1 MHERKC
7 ANFLVGLLL
16 VTGTFVAVG
25 SAHAQSGAQVTI
37 HWNRVIRVSNTSASL
52 QIATEPPLL
61 RTSAIHNRL
70 FEDLRG
76 LGADYMRYILYFP
89 QPKLV
94 VAELDPPGNGK
105 TSWDFSLIDPIMED
119 FMRAAAG
126 HPVVVNF
133 STIPEWMFKTPKPV
147 PYPSDPN
154 QVDQD
159 YSQGTQL
166 RDPSMKEVADYYR
179 RVVSWYTRGGFTD
192 EYGRWHASGHHYKI
206 DYWEFLNEIEY
217 EHQMTPQVYTA
228 LYDAVVSAIREVAP
242 RMKFVGLALADT
254 SPYQAFVHED
264 PPYFQYFL
272 NPKNHRPGIPL
283 DMISYHFYAVPATDE
298 PPEVWQ
304 FTFFD
309 QADGFLEAV
318 NYIESIRQKLSPRT
332 RTDVDEIGTI
342 LPNPK
347 ILPRGV
353 IPDLY
358 WNLRGAMYAYV
369 YAGLARLGI
378 DIAAG
383 SQFTEYPIEF
393 PDFSLVDMKTGQPN
407 ANFWVIQL
415 LRDNFGPGD
424 KLVDTRLNLDS
435 VSAQGWI
442 THSGE
447 RKVLLINKRNKFITI
462 TIPGKGGGVEEFVDE
477 TTGYNPPGHSHL
489 AENSVML
496 RPFAVAAVTLD
507 GLERTGRQR
516 H

>member
-1 MHERKC
+1 MAKHRGI
-7 ANFLVGLLL
+7 FP
-16 VTGTFVAVG
+16 G
-25 SAHAQSGAQVTI
+25 SI
-37 HWNRVIRVSNTSASL
+37 
-52 QIATEPPLL
+52 PLW
-61 RTSAIHNRL
+61 
-70 FEDLRG
+70 
-76 LGADYMRYILYFP
+76 
-89 QPKLV
+89 
-94 VAELDPPGNGK
+94 K
-105 TSWDFSLIDPIMED
+105 TSCS
-119 FMRAAAG
+119 AAAG

-154 QVDQD
+154 QVDS
-159 YSQGTQL
+159 YYIQGTQL

-192 EYGRWHASGHHYKI
+192 ECGKWHASGHDYKI

-217 EHQMTPQVYTA
+217 EYEMTPQFYTA
-228 LYDAVVSAIREVAP
+228 LYDAVVAAIREVAP

-298 PPEVWQ
+298 PPESLQ

-332 RTDVDEIGTI
+332 GTDVDEVGTI

-347 ILPRGV
+347 IFPRGV
-353 IPDLY
+353 IADFY
-358 WNLRGAMYAYV
+358 WNLRGALYAYV

-378 DIAAG
+378 DIAAA

-415 LRDNFGPGD
+415 LRDNFGPGES
-424 KLVDTRLNLDS
+424 LSIR
-435 VSAQGWI
+435 
-442 THSGE
+442 
-447 RKVLLINKRNKFITI
+447 
-462 TIPGKGGGVEEFVDE
+462 
-477 TTGYNPPGHSHL
+477 
-489 AENSVML
+489 AES
-496 RPFAVAAVTLD
+496 
-507 GLERTGRQR
+507 
-516 H
+516 